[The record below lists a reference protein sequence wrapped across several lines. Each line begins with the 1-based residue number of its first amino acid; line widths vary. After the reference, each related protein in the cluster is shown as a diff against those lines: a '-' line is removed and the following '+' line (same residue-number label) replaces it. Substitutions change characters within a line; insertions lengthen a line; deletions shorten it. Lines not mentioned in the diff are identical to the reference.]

1 MLHVF
6 HKPNGLTIKCRGS
19 KSKEF
24 SMGPGCHGLPNLKWA
39 WTFLKSGLTTKWP
52 IKTYF
57 VVALRPPILYGKL
70 AGGCADKI
78 PQEAGALIEWVSLGE
93 ADVKDFTFS
102 TKCWFIFFKNPCFL
116 AKNVSLQNACNP
128 KLWKILRS
136 FDIYNFQHAFCR
148 APFLAWSS
156 IL

>member
-1 MLHVF
+1 MQGFQVKRIFL
-6 HKPNGLTIKCRGS
+6 
-19 KSKEF
+19 
-24 SMGPGCHGLPNLKWA
+24 MGPGCHGLPNLKWA

-70 AGGCADKI
+70 AGWCADKI

-93 ADVKDFTFS
+93 ADVKDCTFS
-102 TKCWFIFFKNPCFL
+102 TKCWLFFSRIHVFWQKL
-116 AKNVSLQNACNP
+116 SLYKMHVIQ
-128 KLWKILRS
+128 S
-136 FDIYNFQHAFCR
+136 FENYYFRLIYIISSMHFVEHHFWPGAAFCR
-148 APFLAWSS
+148 VFAAGWHS